1 MSIFPSIIHVPSSSH
16 SLVFRPYNRLLLCTT
31 WRFFIVQASS
41 CVLKYASPSFH
52 AVSCDRSRPG
62 FWVFI
67 TLRCA
72 LVPIRS
78 TREKRRV
85 SCDDHIPSGGAADH
99 DPSYLIPSCNFDTI
113 RYSPYYLVSF
123 PDSKS
128 LESRVRRDVVSDAT
142 LVDLVEGEEGLA
154 QRLRDASIQSPVQ
167 DKRSACFVFMRSS
180 AGVSPLCSD
189 ANKICHS

>member
-1 MSIFPSIIHVPSSSH
+1 MYMHCEQCSPADHVPSSSH

-31 WRFFIVQASS
+31 WRFFSVQASS
-41 CVLKYASPSFH
+41 SVLKYASPSFH

-67 TLRCA
+67 TLRGA

-99 DPSYLIPSCNFDTI
+99 DPSYLIPSCSLFSLLSSVVL
-113 RYSPYYLVSF
+113 RFEGFRVS
-123 PDSKS
+123 S
-128 LESRVRRDVVSDAT
+128 
-142 LVDLVEGEEGLA
+142 A
-154 QRLRDASIQSPVQ
+154 QRRRLRRNFGRFS
-167 DKRSACFVFMRSS
+167 
-180 AGVSPLCSD
+180 GG
-189 ANKICHS
+189 